1 MNKQRWKV
9 LVTVIGVIS
18 SVIAWLIYPFTK
30 LGSTWHAI
38 AVAIVMMVVF
48 HLLTKAVLRKWVA
61 RHAGPDAQRWSAVG
75 LLLAALL
82 IPLAT
87 FWLPQY
93 LAQIFRS

>member
-48 HLLTKAVLRKWVA
+48 HLLTKAVLRKCVFRYLRSGSPTPCAHRSLLMIKRWVWSIFF
-61 RHAGPDAQRWSAVG
+61 AGLS
-75 LLLAALL
+75 
-82 IPLAT
+82 
-87 FWLPQY
+87 
-93 LAQIFRS
+93 